1 MNSQKTVVED
11 FGTTLCSS
19 FLGTLKPGAI
29 VFQDFCNFE
38 FHKFYDTNPVFRFE
52 RLGGREE
59 LVGTADGFGSFAANE
74 KYGNG
79 KIYVLEQYVVGV
91 PFVSHGDGI

>member
-1 MNSQKTVVED
+1 MNSQKHVAED

-29 VFQDFCNFE
+29 VFQDFRSFE
-38 FHKFYDTNPVFRFE
+38 FSKFYDVNPVFRFE
-52 RLGGREE
+52 RFGGEK
-59 LVGTADGFGSFAANE
+59 LVGTADGFGSFVANE

-79 KIYVLEQYVVGV
+79 KIYVQEKYVEGV
-91 PFVSHGDGI
+91 PFVEHGNGI